1 MQQNS
6 MTKTV
11 DKAWFLSKLED
22 QHLSVRGLARQME
35 IDASAVSRM
44 FSGQRKIQMDE
55 AKQIAH
61 FLRVPVAEVMRHA
74 GVSVD
79 LDGMPTR
86 IMLASVISE
95 DGTLTRMKE
104 PRPLPQSVIDR
115 AQAAIARAGNG
126 QIIAA
131 QIRAATGPLA
141 IWDDAVV
148 LFKATEV
155 VEPPAIGALSIC
167 RIRDSGKQCMVRLT
181 RARKTGEAEIQQADG
196 QTREAMLDT
205 AAPVLAV
212 IP

>member
-1 MQQNS
+1 
-6 MTKTV
+6 MTQTV
-11 DKAWFLSKLED
+11 DKAWFLSRLED
-22 QHLSVRGLARQME
+22 QRLSVRGLARDMG

-44 FSGQRKIQMDE
+44 LSGQRKMQMDE

-86 IMLASVISE
+86 IMLAATIDQTGHME
-95 DGTLTRMKE
+95 RMKE
-104 PRPLPQSVIDR
+104 PRPLPQAIIEKV
-115 AQAAIARAGNG
+115 QAAISRAGNG

-131 QIRAATGPLA
+131 QIRATTGPLA

-148 LFKATEV
+148 LFKPTEV
-155 VEPPAIGALSIC
+155 VEHDAIGTLAIC
-167 RIRDSGKQCMVRLT
+167 RTRDNGKQAMVRLT
-181 RARKTGEAEIQQADG
+181 RARKTGEATIQRATGD
-196 QTREAMLDT
+196 TAEVMLET
-205 AAPVLAV
+205 AAPVIAV